1 MENSSIERSQLKKP
15 YLKPKLRKVELK
27 PEEAVLG
34 NCKSG
39 VTPGPGGT
47 CSTPTACSTQGS

>member
-1 MENSSIERSQLKKP
+1 MEKPSINHGQLKKA
-15 YLKPKLRKVELK
+15 YQKPRLRRVDLK

-39 VTPGPGGT
+39 VTAGPGGT